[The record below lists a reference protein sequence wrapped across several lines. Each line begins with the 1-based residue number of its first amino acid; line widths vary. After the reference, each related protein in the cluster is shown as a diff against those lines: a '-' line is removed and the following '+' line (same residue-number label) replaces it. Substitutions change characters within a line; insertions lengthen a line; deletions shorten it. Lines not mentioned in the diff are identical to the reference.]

1 MDPTKKHHINVR
13 AALIHVFGDFV
24 QSVGVLISSIVI
36 KVNPDYKI
44 ADPICTIIF
53 ALIVFMT
60 TITIL
65 RDTANILME
74 GTPSSTSYGLIKKD
88 LLKIHGVTSLHD
100 LQIWSITVNKVALTV
115 HLETSAGT
123 TVCHH
128 DQVLKEAIKVLR
140 DKHEINISTIQI
152 DTFYNKQCQKCIL
165 LL

>member
-13 AALIHVFGDFV
+13 AALIHVFGDFI

-36 KVNPDYKI
+36 KLNPDYKI

-65 RDTANILME
+65 RDAAKILME

-88 LLKIHGVTSLHD
+88 LLKIQGVTSLHD

-115 HLETSAGT
+115 HLEAVESTG
-123 TVCHH
+123 H

-140 DKHEINISTIQI
+140 DKHEIHFSTIQI
-152 DTFYNKQCQKCIL
+152 DPVYNKQCQKCVVL
-165 LL
+165 L